1 MLFDPVLRFTTP
13 SSRIHAGP
21 HPPLVRVPAMH
32 SRMRRLRGF
41 LAAAPLAVLLLHA
54 AAGAQS
60 CPSGSTLQGAVR
72 DSTAAMIP
80 GAEVTLDG
88 KLSHKSG
95 PDGHFGFTCVPP
107 GRHQLTAT
115 YDGFAPATLEVT
127 LPPAVVNLAFTLL
140 PAAQASV
147 TVESDDVS
155 QVAPPGGG
163 NAITLAGKQLDALA
177 DDPDDLLRE
186 LQQLAAASGGNPANT
201 TISVDGFQDSAQV
214 PPKDSI
220 AFINVSPDIF
230 SAEYREPPFSGAR
243 VEIFTKPGAKAFH
256 GALFATNSSSFM
268 NARDPFTT
276 TTGSI
281 GKQRYGFDLTGP
293 VRKQGSNFRLTLE
306 HRSID
311 ETVAVDAITPDANGN
326 PVNTLDTVP
335 IPQRLWEGNARLDWQ
350 FGPKNFAFVSF
361 AANVRHFENQ
371 GVGGQTLRE
380 AGYDAGQNDFTIDAS
395 NVTTISPQLVHE
407 ARASY
412 EHYTITDIPNST
424 APSLQVSGFFT
435 GGGASIGNDRDL
447 RSRIEYDDDFI
458 LTTKKHLIKSGVQLL
473 YYYRSADATLNFNG
487 TYIFSGFQPANPA
500 APYVSAL
507 QQYQQ
512 AITQPGQPGSTAT
525 EFNNVAGNPHV
536 LVSQVRFSAFFQDN
550 IKFNPHWSLFYGLRY
565 FLETDPAN
573 FNSIAPRAGFAYTP
587 DKKQTWVL
595 KGHVGLFDGEYPSDD
610 ALELHREDGI
620 QRITSL
626 IYNPVYGNA
635 FTGATPIHAERTL
648 APGFDQGVYLIG
660 EVSVSKDLP
669 FGFNINAQTVFLR
682 FLTDGRTVNV
692 NQPLNG
698 SPFGPRPFAPNLDI
712 LQAQNSGSGQGH
724 GDFVGLSNFKRKR
737 VQFFLGALH
746 MDIRDN
752 TDDRLFF
759 QPQSAYTDAGET
771 VRRTGNSLWSLFGN
785 VNIALPYKLSL
796 AGTGYANGGSPFNLL
811 TGADNNG
818 DGNFNDRPQYA
829 PAGSVANGTTIF
841 NTPMGLLTNAGA
853 IVNGIP
859 VAPIQRNLGALPW
872 SFHIDANL
880 QRAFKLTRDSKA
892 AHPQSITINA
902 RSANF
907 LNHTNVTAEGSV
919 LGTPQFLIPVAADT
933 ARRPRVRPPLQLLKQ
948 LRGKTISYSYPAKS

>member
-1 MLFDPVLRFTTP
+1 MFRFF
-13 SSRIHAGP
+13 
-21 HPPLVRVPAMH
+21 V
-32 SRMRRLRGF
+32 
-41 LAAAPLAVLLLHA
+41 AAPLSVLLLHA
-54 AAGAQS
+54 AALVAQS
-60 CPSGSTLQGAVR
+60 CPSASSLAGVVR
-72 DSTAAMIP
+72 DSTAAIIP
-80 GAEVTLDG
+80 GSTVTLDG
-88 KLSHKSG
+88 ETDSQNPRQNVRETTHQAG
-95 PDGHFGFTCVPP
+95 PDGRFLFTCVLP
-107 GRHQLTAT
+107 GRHWLTAT
-115 YDGFAPATLEVT
+115 YPGFAPATVETT
-127 LPPAVVNLAFTLL
+127 LPPANVNLVFTLL

-147 TVESDDVS
+147 TVESDDPG
-155 QVAPPGGG
+155 QLAPPGGG
-163 NAITLAGKQLDALA
+163 NAITLAGKQLEALA

-201 TISVDGFQDSAQV
+201 VVSVDGFQDSAQL

-220 AFINVSPDIF
+220 AFINVSPDLF
-230 SAEYREPPFSGAR
+230 SAEYREPPFGGGR
-243 VEIFTKPGAKAFH
+243 VEVFTKPGAKAYH

-281 GKQRYGFDLTGP
+281 GKQRYGFDFTGP
-293 VRKQGSNFRLTLE
+293 VRKQGSNFRLSLE

-311 ETVAVDAITPDANGN
+311 ETVAVNAFVPDANGN

-335 IPQRLWEGNARLDWQ
+335 IPQRLWEGNARVDVQL
-350 FGPKNFAFVSF
+350 GPKNFAFVTF

-380 AGYDAGQNDFTIDAS
+380 AGYDSGQNDFTTEAS
-395 NVTTISPQLVHE
+395 DIATISPKLVHE

-412 EHYTITDIPNST
+412 EHYTITDIPAST
-424 APSLQVSGFFT
+424 APSLQVAGFFT
-435 GGGASIGNDRDL
+435 GGGATIGNDRDL

-473 YYYRSADATLNFNG
+473 YYYRKANATLNFNG
-487 TYIFSGFQPANPA
+487 TYIFSGYQPANPA
-500 APYVSAL
+500 APFVTAL
-507 QQYQQ
+507 EQYQQ
-512 AITQPGQPGSTAT
+512 AQTQPGQPGSTAY
-525 EFNNVAGNPHV
+525 EFNNVSGNPQV
-536 LVSQVRFSAFFQDN
+536 IVSQVRFSAFFQDN
-550 IKFNPHWSLFYGLRY
+550 IKLNPRWSLFYGLRY

-610 ALELHREDGI
+610 ALELHREDGV

-626 IYNPVYGNA
+626 LYNPVYTPAGNPLL
-635 FTGATPIHAERTL
+635 GATPIHAERTL

-682 FLTDGRTVNV
+682 FLTDGRTVNI

-698 SPFGPRPFAPNLDI
+698 NPYGPRPFAPNLDI
-712 LQAQNSGSGQGH
+712 LQAQNSGRGQGH

-737 VQFFLGALH
+737 AQFFIGALH
-746 MDIRDN
+746 QDIRDN

-771 VRRTGNSLWSLFGN
+771 VRRTGNSLWSVFGN

-796 AGTGYANGGSPFNLL
+796 AGNGYANGGSPFNLL

-829 PAGSVANGTTIF
+829 PAGSVADNKTIF
-841 NTPMGLLTNAGA
+841 NTRLGLLTNAGA

-872 SFHIDANL
+872 NFHLDANL
-880 QRAFKLTRDSKA
+880 QRAFKLTRDAKA
-892 AHPQSITINA
+892 ARQQTMTVNV

-919 LGTPQFLIPVAADT
+919 LGTTQFLIPVSADT
-933 ARRPRVRPPLQLLKQ
+933 ARRIEFG
-948 LRGKTISYSYPAKS
+948 LRYSF